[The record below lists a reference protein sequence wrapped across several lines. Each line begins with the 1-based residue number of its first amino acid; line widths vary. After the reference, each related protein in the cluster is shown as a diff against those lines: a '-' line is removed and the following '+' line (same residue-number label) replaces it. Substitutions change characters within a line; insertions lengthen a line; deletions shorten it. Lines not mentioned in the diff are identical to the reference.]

1 MPKEKDLIIQGQR
14 EENTCLDKADTVEFK
29 APIDQVKAK

>member
-1 MPKEKDLIIQGQR
+1 MPSEKDLIIQGQR
-14 EENTCLDKADTVEFK
+14 EQNPCMDKPDTVEFK